1 MMLLLYKK
9 INIWVN
15 LCLPVCDLR
24 NGMIEQN
31 LYAGQHLG
39 MDTHLAASLSLQR
52 SWKKWHRA
60 PSTAL
65 CSSRK
70 TREGSPTG
78 SQPCST
84 SPPPTPSWPLQRSAP
99 RAGMRMLSTWCWG
112 EGWGLGTRYRWL
124 LIPNLSLSL
133 SLFSTLLRV
142 LQHPCLFLSVLE
154 NPCVGGRKKKKTVK
168 AMAFS
173 EYLLCA
179 RHTWA
184 PQQPP
189 CDIGMVVSH
198 ILWMRK
204 LRLRDVAT
212 CSRSHSYTKTT
223 EAGFKLRLWFQRPP
237 WFIHIQLTCGVLL
250 IPILF
255 CSYKSPRK

>member
-133 SLFSTLLRV
+133 SLSPHCLEYFRV
-142 LQHPCLFLSVLE
+142 C
-154 NPCVGGRKKKKTVK
+154 
-168 AMAFS
+168 AFS
-173 EYLLCA
+173 CQCWKIPVWEEEKKNSKSNGSQSTYCVPGTHGLLN
-179 RHTWA
+179 
-184 PQQPP
+184 
-189 CDIGMVVSH
+189 SH
-198 ILWMRK
+198 P
-204 LRLRDVAT
+204 VT
-212 CSRSHSYTKTT
+212 
-223 EAGFKLRLWFQRPP
+223 
-237 WFIHIQLTCGVLL
+237 
-250 IPILF
+250 
-255 CSYKSPRK
+255 